1 MADQTESST
10 TVDAPPAHVMAVI
23 EDFAAYPEWAGEVR
37 SADVTAVGDDGR
49 PAEVRFV
56 MDAGVI
62 KDEYTLRYDWSG
74 ADRVTWTLVDGKLL
88 TELDGSYDLAATPD
102 GGTEV
107 TYRLSVGVA
116 HADAGDDA
124 PEGRARDHRPRAGRA
139 QEAGGGLTCQRL
151 TCGFGASR

>member
-10 TVDAPPAHVMAVI
+10 TVDAAPANVMSVI
-23 EDFAAYPEWAGEVR
+23 EDFASYPEWAGEVR
-37 SADVTAVGDDGR
+37 SAEVTAVGADGR

-74 ADRVTWTLVDGKLL
+74 SERVTWSLVNGKVL

-107 TYRLSVGVA
+107 TYRLSVGIALPMLGMMRRRAERVIIERA
-116 HADAGDDA
+116 LAGLKKRA
-124 PEGRARDHRPRAGRA
+124 EG
-139 QEAGGGLTCQRL
+139 
-151 TCGFGASR
+151 

>member
-10 TVDAPPAHVMAVI
+10 TVDAPPAQVMAVI
-23 EDFAAYPEWAGEVR
+23 QDFAAYPEWAGEVR
-37 SADVTAVGDDGR
+37 SAEVIEVGADGR

-62 KDEYTLRYDWSG
+62 KDEYTLRYDWH
-74 ADRVTWTLVDGKLL
+74 DDERVTWTLVEGRIL
-88 TELDGSYDLAATPD
+88 TELDGAYELAPAPG

-116 HADAGDDA
+116 LPMLGMMRRKAERVIIDRALAGLKKRA
-124 PEGRARDHRPRAGRA
+124 EG
-139 QEAGGGLTCQRL
+139 
-151 TCGFGASR
+151 

>member
-10 TVDAPPAHVMAVI
+10 TVDAPPEQVMAVI
-23 EDFAAYPEWAGEVR
+23 EDFASYPEWAGEVR
-37 SADVTAVGDDGR
+37 SADVTEVGADGR
-49 PAEVRFV
+49 PAEVKFV

-74 ADRVTWTLVDGKLL
+74 ADRVSWSLVDGKLL
-88 TELDGSYDLAATPD
+88 TELDGSYDLVATPD

-116 HADAGDDA
+116 MPMLGMMRRKAERVIIDRALAGLKKRA
-124 PEGRARDHRPRAGRA
+124 EG
-139 QEAGGGLTCQRL
+139 
-151 TCGFGASR
+151 

>member
-1 MADQTESST
+1 MS
-10 TVDAPPAHVMAVI
+10 
-23 EDFAAYPEWAGEVR
+23 
-37 SADVTAVGDDGR
+37 
-49 PAEVRFV
+49 
-56 MDAGVI
+56 I

-116 HADAGDDA
+116 MPMLGMMRRKAERVIIDRALAGLKKRA
-124 PEGRARDHRPRAGRA
+124 EG
-139 QEAGGGLTCQRL
+139 
-151 TCGFGASR
+151 

>member
-10 TVDAPPAHVMAVI
+10 TVDAAPAHVMSVI
-23 EDFAAYPEWAGEVR
+23 EDFASYPEWAGEVR
-37 SADVTAVGDDGR
+37 SAEVTAVGADGR

-74 ADRVTWTLVDGKLL
+74 SERVTWSLVNGKVL

-107 TYRLSVGVA
+107 TYRLSVGIALPMLGMMRRRAERVIIDRA
-116 HADAGDDA
+116 LAGLKKRA
-124 PEGRARDHRPRAGRA
+124 EG
-139 QEAGGGLTCQRL
+139 
-151 TCGFGASR
+151 